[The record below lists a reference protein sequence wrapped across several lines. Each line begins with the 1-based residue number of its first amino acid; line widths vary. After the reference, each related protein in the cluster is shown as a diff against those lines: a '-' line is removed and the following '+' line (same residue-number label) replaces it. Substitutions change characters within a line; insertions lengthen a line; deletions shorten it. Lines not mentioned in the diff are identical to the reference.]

1 MEVEERTAPYVVKL
15 LRDDVIMWAS
25 DFPHERERD
34 QFGGDLPTLK
44 ARKDLT
50 DEFRKKMLC
59 DNPVRFYRLSEG
71 DIAAARKA
79 GKRKVMF

>member
-1 MEVEERTAPYVVKL
+1 MERTAPYVVKL

-34 QFGGDLPTLK
+34 QFGGDLPHLMG
-44 ARKDLT
+44 RKDLT
-50 DEFRKKMLC
+50 YEFKRKMLC

-71 DIAAARKA
+71 DIGAA
-79 GKRKVMF
+79 KRAKGN

>member
-50 DEFRKKMLC
+50 DEFKRKMLY

-79 GKRKVMF
+79 NGS

>member
-1 MEVEERTAPYVVKL
+1 MLACRP
-15 LRDDVIMWAS
+15 
-25 DFPHERERD
+25 RD

-44 ARKDLT
+44 ARKDLS
-50 DEFRKKMLC
+50 DEFKNKMLC

-79 GKRKVMF
+79 KGS

>member
-1 MEVEERTAPYVVKL
+1 V
-15 LRDDVIMWAS
+15 LRDFLA
-25 DFPHERERD
+25 ERERD

-71 DIAAARKA
+71 EIAAARKA
-79 GKRKVMF
+79 GGN

>member
-1 MEVEERTAPYVVKL
+1 MSANYQY
-15 LRDDVIMWAS
+15 
-25 DFPHERERD
+25 ERERD

-79 GKRKVMF
+79 KGN

>member
-1 MEVEERTAPYVVKL
+1 V
-15 LRDDVIMWAS
+15 LRDFLA
-25 DFPHERERD
+25 ERERD

-71 DIAAARKA
+71 EIAAARKA
-79 GKRKVMF
+79 RGN

>member
-1 MEVEERTAPYVVKL
+1 MVNDCRRHASADYPY
-15 LRDDVIMWAS
+15 
-25 DFPHERERD
+25 ERERD
-34 QFGGDLPTLK
+34 LFGGDLPTLK

-59 DNPVRFYRLSEG
+59 DDPVRFYRLSEG

-79 GKRKVMF
+79 REN

>member
-1 MEVEERTAPYVVKL
+1 MTSSCGPPT
-15 LRDDVIMWAS
+15 S
-25 DFPHERERD
+25 PHERERD
-34 QFGGDLPTLK
+34 QFGGDLPHLK

-71 DIAAARKA
+71 DIAAAIKA
-79 GKRKVMF
+79 RGD

>member
-1 MEVEERTAPYVVKL
+1 MMVTDCRRRHVSADYPY
-15 LRDDVIMWAS
+15 
-25 DFPHERERD
+25 ERERE

-79 GKRKVMF
+79 RQKVNQ